1 MCHASFLVLVED
13 MNHENVR
20 EEVEQTESGKHFH
33 EEVKNEYSHH
43 VESLRGEPDL
53 WEQVEREVDPAIPEE
68 VVKPATAN
76 IRSGVEG
83 ESMLEGNKSRIKRE

>member
-13 MNHENVR
+13 MNHENDG

-33 EEVKNEYSHH
+33 EKVKNEHSHH

-53 WEQVEREVDPAIPEE
+53 WEQVEREVDLAIPEE

>member
-13 MNHENVR
+13 MNHENDR

-33 EEVKNEYSHH
+33 EEVKNEHSHH

-53 WEQVEREVDPAIPEE
+53 WEEVESEVDPAIPEE

>member
-1 MCHASFLVLVED
+1 MCPASFLVLED
-13 MNHENVR
+13 MNHGNDI

-33 EEVKNEYSHH
+33 EEVKNEHSNQ
-43 VESLRGEPDL
+43 VESLRGKPDL
-53 WEQVEREVDPAIPEE
+53 WEEVESEVDPALPEE